1 MLRVISGQKEE
12 FFVRLIY
19 KLIEGGEVMGD
30 ITVITFPSI
39 GHYGLLTCTNVYCLL
54 SDSHV

>member
-19 KLIEGGEVMGD
+19 KLIEGVQEQRGGKALNE
-30 ITVITFPSI
+30 IHSN
-39 GHYGLLTCTNVYCLL
+39 NVKQRISSTGQSLIVYIAL
-54 SDSHV
+54 

>member
-19 KLIEGGEVMGD
+19 KLIEGGEVTGHQL
-30 ITVITFPSI
+30 I
-39 GHYGLLTCTNVYCLL
+39 GV
-54 SDSHV
+54 

>member
-19 KLIEGGEVMGD
+19 KLIEGGEVMGE
-30 ITVITFPSI
+30 ITVSF
-39 GHYGLLTCTNVYCLL
+39 GLLNN
-54 SDSHV
+54 